1 LNGNDHDRD
10 SASAGA
16 DHGCGSASAGVD
28 YDCEILN
35 EAYRL
40 SQKRSRANDL
50 LSGKPFFFYNSVTG
64 LGYRL
69 D

>member
-1 LNGNDHDRD
+1 LSGNDHDRD

-40 SQKRSRANDL
+40 SQQRSRTNDL
-50 LSGKPFFFYNSVTG
+50 LSGKAI
-64 LGYRL
+64 LL
-69 D
+69 Q